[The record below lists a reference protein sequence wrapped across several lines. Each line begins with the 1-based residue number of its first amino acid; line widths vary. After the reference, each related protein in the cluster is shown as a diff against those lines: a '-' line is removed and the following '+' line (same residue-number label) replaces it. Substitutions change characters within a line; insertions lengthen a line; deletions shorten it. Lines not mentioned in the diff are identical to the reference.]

1 MNDGMMNI
9 QEFINNYKKQ
19 REILLNKHYNLGSIR
34 STGNYNSF
42 PRQLIANNKEYH
54 D

>member
-1 MNDGMMNI
+1 MDRRVMNI
-9 QEFINNYKKQ
+9 KKFIDNYEKQ

-34 STGNYNSF
+34 STGNYDGFS
-42 PRQLIANNKEYH
+42 RQLIANKKEYH